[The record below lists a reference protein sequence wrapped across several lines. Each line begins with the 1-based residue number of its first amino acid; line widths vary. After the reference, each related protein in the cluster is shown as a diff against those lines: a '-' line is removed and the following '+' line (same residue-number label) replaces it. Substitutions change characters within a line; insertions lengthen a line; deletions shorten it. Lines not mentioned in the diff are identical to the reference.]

1 METDMSPKARV
12 RVSQQRSLYTPQ
24 YRRERWRKIL
34 GWSILVVAAA
44 MAVLHMLT
52 HLGRWE
58 LFRFQDLL
66 VGYPSAAVLA
76 AIGIGL
82 LSYTPRKR

>member
-1 METDMSPKARV
+1 MSPKARV

-34 GWSILVVAAA
+34 GWCTLAVAAA

-58 LFRFQDLL
+58 LFRQQDLI

-76 AIGIGL
+76 AIAIWL
-82 LSYTPRKR
+82 LSATPRKR